1 MQNEDLPELDSASEN
16 EAAPLSTIDWEEV
29 RDLSV
34 QPNGF
39 GERRVELWYAFLLL
53 CCLTRRNTIMTLLT
67 RRD

>member
-29 RDLSV
+29 RELSV

-39 GERRVELWYAFLLL
+39 GKRRVELWYAFLLS
-53 CCLTRRNTIMTLLT
+53 CCLAQHATQL
-67 RRD
+67 